1 MGREVGDGRDANR
14 SVVMGGEEGGGGGGG
29 GGYTG
34 EGGVWWRGVVCSAS
48 SPRDD
53 PGSSPRDGRAG
64 YEFYFCLRSVRFII
78 TDTGATTHAQILSA
92 YSPTWDLPGSK

>member
-14 SVVMGGEEGGGGGGG
+14 SVVMGGGGGGGGG
-29 GGYTG
+29 RGYTG

-64 YEFYFCLRSVRFII
+64 YEFFLPEKCEIYYNRHGRDN
-78 TDTGATTHAQILSA
+78 TRADTQRL
-92 YSPTWDLPGSK
+92 